1 MIPPAIKKLITHAKR
16 KKATDIHICVGAPI
30 LFRVG
35 RDLIPASEGKLTA
48 DITERM
54 ATDLLGEDEM
64 SRFREHMDADLIIA
78 DEEDRHRVNVSLDN
92 GTVGIVIRIL
102 PELPRTLDDLRVP
115 SVVKHLST
123 FNKGLIL
130 ITGSTSQGKSATMS
144 GIINEINHR
153 DRRHIITIEDP
164 VETVHPNVQS
174 IVRQRE
180 IGRDTEDFHSGL
192 RAALRQDPDVV
203 AIGEMRDYETIRI
216 GLTAAET
223 GILVLSTLHII
234 SIDKLME
241 RLLSYAPQE
250 DATHFRF
257 LLAGALQAVIH
268 QELLPSVDGGK
279 RVACEVLVVTDAA
292 RNIIRHR
299 DSFMLRNTIQTGQR
313 HGMISMRQSI
323 QSLIDEGAVVEDA
336 AQSILQNY

>member
-1 MIPPAIKKLITHAKR
+1 MIPPAIKKLVTHAKK

-35 RDLIPASEGKLTA
+35 RDLVPASQGNLTPE
-48 DITERM
+48 ITERM
-54 ATDLLGEDEM
+54 ASDLLGPEDM
-64 SRFREHMDADLIIA
+64 QRFREQMDYDLIIA

-92 GTVGIVIRIL
+92 GTVGMVIRIL
-102 PELPRTLDDLRVP
+102 PELPRSLDELGLP
-115 SVVKHLST
+115 PIVKDLST
-123 FNKGLIL
+123 RNKGLIL
-130 ITGSTSQGKSATMS
+130 ITGATSQGKSATMS
-144 GIINEINHR
+144 GLINEINAR
-153 DRRHIITIEDP
+153 ERRHIITIEDP
-164 VETVHPNVQS
+164 VETVHPNRQG

-180 IGRDTEDFHSGL
+180 VGRDTQDFQSGL

-216 GLTAAET
+216 ALTAAET
-223 GILVLSTLHII
+223 GILVLSTLHVI

-241 RLLSYAPQE
+241 RMLSYAPQE
-250 DATHFRF
+250 DATHVRF

-268 QELLPSVDGGK
+268 QELLPAVDGGK

-292 RNIIRHR
+292 RNIMRNR
-299 DSFMLRNTIQTGQR
+299 DSFMLRNMIQTGQR

-323 QSLIDEGAVVEDA
+323 QGLIDEGVVMEDA
-336 AQSILQNY
+336 AQSVMQNY

>member
-16 KKATDIHICVGAPI
+16 KKASDIHICVGAPI

-35 RDLIPASEGKLTA
+35 RDLLPASEGTLTP

-54 ATDLLGEDEM
+54 AADLLGEEEM
-64 SRFREHMDADLIIA
+64 RRFREQMDIDLIIA
-78 DEEDRHRVNVSLDN
+78 DEEDRHRVNISLN
-92 GTVGIVIRIL
+92 GGAVGIVIRIL
-102 PELPRTLDDLRVP
+102 TELPRTLDELGLP
-115 SVVKHLST
+115 PVVKDLST
-123 FNKGLIL
+123 RNKGLIL

-144 GIINEINHR
+144 GLINEINQR
-153 DRRHIITIEDP
+153 DRRHVITIEDP
-164 VETVHPNVQS
+164 VETVHTNIQS
-174 IVRQRE
+174 IIRQRE
-180 IGRDTEDFHSGL
+180 IGRDTQDFQTGL

-216 GLTAAET
+216 ALTAAET
-223 GILVLSTLHII
+223 GVLVLSTLHVI

-241 RLLSYAPQE
+241 RLLSYTPQE

-268 QELLPSVDGGK
+268 QELLPAVDGGK

-299 DSFMLRNTIQTGQR
+299 DSFMLRNMIQTGQR
-313 HGMISMRQSI
+313 HGMVSMRQSI
-323 QSLIDEGAVVEDA
+323 QNLIDQGAVVEDA